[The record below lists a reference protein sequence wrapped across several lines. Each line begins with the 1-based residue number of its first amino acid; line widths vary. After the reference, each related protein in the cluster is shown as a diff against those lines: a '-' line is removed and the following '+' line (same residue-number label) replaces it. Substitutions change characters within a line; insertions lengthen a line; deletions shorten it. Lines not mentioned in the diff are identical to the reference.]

1 MNKQSRLW
9 FFRAT
14 PTLVIN
20 CIFPVCFM
28 TSCADRGLNFGSFMR
43 GSCQVMSVG
52 GGKTTYGTG
61 FCVESFDGIL
71 TNYHVI
77 EEGDT
82 IYVKHYSSNK
92 WYECENRA
100 FSESDDLCLIKPL
113 GQYENPFLPMRK
125 SSAVSLGETVYTVG
139 NIDNLGLSLGRGI
152 VSSRYKSLSYRGKV
166 NSFIQT
172 DIEIYDVVYDNWSSS
187 SKTMFFMEPSLWEQ
201 YCNQVGYE
209 AMWLLNKAYL
219 NYLLVNPIHI
229 LLTNNPY
236 DYFDEISGY
245 GSELRYL
252 SGRGCSWTLSSVTA
266 PGGLSLWDVIKP

>member
-28 TSCADRGLNFGSFMR
+28 TSCADRGLDFGSFMR

-172 DIEIYDVVYDNWSSS
+172 DIEIYD
-187 SKTMFFMEPSLWEQ
+187 
-201 YCNQVGYE
+201 
-209 AMWLLNKAYL
+209 
-219 NYLLVNPIHI
+219 
-229 LLTNNPY
+229 
-236 DYFDEISGY
+236 
-245 GSELRYL
+245 
-252 SGRGCSWTLSSVTA
+252 GCS
-266 PGGLSLWDVIKP
+266 GGPLINASGEVIGMMTFRLSLGYNSFVPGVSFAIPWETIEHFCEGF